1 MKHKD
6 LGEKEYLESYRQ
18 SDYERP
24 SLTTDIVA
32 FTLSD
37 EEKGNYRKL
46 PEKHLSLLLIQRG
59 VHPYKND
66 WALPGGFVR
75 TGETVEDTARRELRE
90 ETGVQDITLSQLHCF
105 SEPKRDPRGWI
116 ISCAFMALAEEEQYH
131 IHSGDDAVDA
141 QWFHVD
147 YNLIDRIVVDKG
159 IEKTVH
165 KQYQLKLSYQEIQLS
180 AIIEVRLSMSY
191 KRQDVEYVI
200 LESNGIAFDH
210 SKMIT
215 YALNQL
221 RDNLHISMLVF
232 ELLPEYFTLRD
243 LQSAFEV
250 ISGQE
255 LLPANFRR
263 KIAEYV
269 VETEKVQEGHGH
281 RPAKL
286 YVRNYKK
293 LSFN

>member
-1 MKHKD
+1 MEHKHI
-6 LGEKEYLESYRQ
+6 GEKEYLEAYRQ
-18 SDYERP
+18 SDYDRP
-24 SLTTDIVA
+24 SITTDIVA
-32 FTLSD
+32 LTLSD

-46 PEKHLSLLLIQRG
+46 PEKHLSILLIQRG
-59 VHPYKND
+59 VHPFKND

-90 ETGVQDITLSQLHCF
+90 ETGVRDVNLSQLHCF

-116 ISCAFMALAEEEQYH
+116 ISCAFMALAEEDQYH

-147 YNLIDRIVVDKG
+147 YKLIDRNVVDKD

-165 KQYQLKLSYQEIQLS
+165 KQYQLRLRNQEIQLS
-180 AIIEVRLSMSY
+180 AIIEVRFSMSY
-191 KRQDVEYVI
+191 KRQNIEYII

-210 SKMIT
+210 SKMIA
-215 YALNQL
+215 YALNLL
-221 RDNLHISMLVF
+221 RDNLHSSMLVF

-250 ISGQE
+250 ISGE
-255 LLPANFRR
+255 KLLPANFRR
-263 KIAEYV
+263 KISEYV
-269 VETEKVQEGHGH
+269 VETDQIQEGHGH

-286 YVRNYKK
+286 YKRNCEK
-293 LSFN
+293 LIF